1 MMATLKLTKRLD
13 EILKINDF
21 DNIFKSIEDYIY
33 YFNYER
39 LQYLITI
46 QEGEMNYIK

>member
-21 DNIFKSIEDYIY
+21 DIDANNEKLKRKILQIKNDY
-33 YFNYER
+33 
-39 LQYLITI
+39 
-46 QEGEMNYIK
+46 